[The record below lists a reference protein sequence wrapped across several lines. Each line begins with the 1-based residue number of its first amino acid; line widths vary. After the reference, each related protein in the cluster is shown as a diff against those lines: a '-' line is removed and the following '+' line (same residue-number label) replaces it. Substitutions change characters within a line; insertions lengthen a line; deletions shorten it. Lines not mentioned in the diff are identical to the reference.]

1 MSDSAQRY
9 RVVEKLESGG
19 MAEVF
24 RAESEG
30 LQGFKKQVAIKR
42 VLPHLSEKKKFISM
56 FLDEARLSAHL
67 SHSNCVQV
75 FDIGVG
81 DNAYFIVME
90 FVDGA
95 NLKAIAESL
104 RKAGRDF
111 PVEAAVFIAHEIC
124 KGLSYAHEL
133 KDPQGN
139 DLFIVHRDMSPPNV
153 LVTKYGEIKIV
164 DFGLAKANSQLERS
178 EPGIIKGKFSYLSP
192 EAALGQEVDARTDIF
207 AVGII
212 LWELLCGQ
220 RLFLGETDFQ
230 TVKKVQQA
238 VIPPVSQFNKKVA
251 PELERIVNKTLAR
264 DPSNRYQTARDL
276 GRDLSKYMFALA
288 KPVSSFEIESLV
300 QGAMKERQRVRP
312 QQHSII
318 DKLIEEALLEFTS
331 LKEDEIPGEGEQKK
345 LDERA
350 MRGPAPLNLGDFEDP
365 SQWMS
370 EIAITDKNA
379 PARADALRNSIPDGA
394 FEEGNLSALEE
405 DEEPLRPSNPGSSP
419 HTSSAP
425 PPPVYLGGGMGGAMG
440 TDPTAPMQMPGSQG
454 MGSQGMGSQGMGMG
468 MMGAPPQSP
477 PHGHPFAIQSPL
489 GSHSS
494 SMPPALAPSSS
505 PSARPLP
512 PVNVRTAEK
521 KGLGAAVGAVVVLAA
536 AAAVALAWFTHL
548 IPHH

>member
-1 MSDSAQRY
+1 MSESQQRY

-56 FLDEARLSAHL
+56 FLDEARLSAQL

-95 NLKAIAESL
+95 NLKTIAESL
-104 RKAGRDF
+104 RKQGRDF
-111 PVEAAVFIAHEIC
+111 PVAAAAFIALEIC

-133 KDPQGN
+133 RDSNGVE
-139 DLFIVHRDMSPPNV
+139 LHIVHRDMSPPNV

-192 EAALGQEVDARTDIF
+192 EAAMGQEVDARTDIF

-212 LWELLCGQ
+212 LFELLSGQ
-220 RLFLGETDFQ
+220 RLFLGDTDFQ

-238 VIPPVSQFNKKVA
+238 VVPPISSINRAVPA
-251 PELERIVNKTLAR
+251 ELERIVNKSLAR
-264 DPSNRYQTARDL
+264 DPLARYMTAREL
-276 GRDLSKYMFALA
+276 GQDLSKFMF
-288 KPVSSFEIESLV
+288 KMGQPVSTFDIASLV
-300 QGAMKERQRVRP
+300 QQAMRERQRMRP
-312 QQHSII
+312 QQGSII

-331 LKEDEIPGEGEQKK
+331 LTDEEKGNGAARRPSQGPLSGAASPLNPGQFIDPTNWANEISFGEQ
-345 LDERA
+345 
-350 MRGPAPLNLGDFEDP
+350 GV
-365 SQWMS
+365 
-370 EIAITDKNA
+370 
-379 PARADALRNSIPDGA
+379 RADPLRASLPA
-394 FEEGNLSALEE
+394 EVFSEGNLSALE
-405 DEEPLRPSNPGSSP
+405 DVDPSHPP
-419 HTSSAP
+419 HRAVMPAP
-425 PPPVYLGGGMGGAMG
+425 P
-440 TDPTAPMQMPGSQG
+440 
-454 MGSQGMGSQGMGMG
+454 
-468 MMGAPPQSP
+468 
-477 PHGHPFAIQSPL
+477 
-489 GSHSS
+489 SS
-494 SMPPALAPSSS
+494 KALNV
-505 PSARPLP
+505 PLP
-512 PVNVRTAEK
+512 PGSAKAVIAAPQK
-521 KGLGAAVGAVVVLAA
+521 KGGKGAVVGTIVFLAA
-536 AAAVALAWFTHL
+536 AAAVAAAWFSHL